1 MSHLIII
8 SNKWNQANET
18 VNEPIKTI
26 NQIIIK
32 HKNQTSSFSIF
43 IYDNCVDEILD
54 IQQNVNK

>member
-8 SNKWNQANET
+8 SNKLNQSNET

-32 HKNQTSSFSIF
+32 HKNQTSSFSIL
-43 IYDNCVDEILD
+43 IYDNCMDEILD
-54 IQQNVNK
+54 IQQNM